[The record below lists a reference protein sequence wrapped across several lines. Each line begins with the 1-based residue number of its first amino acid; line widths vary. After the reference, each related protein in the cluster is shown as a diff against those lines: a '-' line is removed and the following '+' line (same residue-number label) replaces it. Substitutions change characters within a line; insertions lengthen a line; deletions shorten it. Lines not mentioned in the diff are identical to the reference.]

1 MERRPSRILRLLG
14 DIAPAV
20 AAGEQQEFRVM
31 LFGEK
36 QIHSCM
42 HFSVWFATPSPANRH
57 EEILTAYSVL
67 RQQRPPGG
75 LLLAGGGVDFS
86 QVSYREVLRCL
97 LE

>member
-1 MERRPSRILRLLG
+1 MRMLYG

-42 HFSVWFATPSPANRH
+42 HFSVWFATPSPAKRP

-75 LLLAGGGVDFS
+75 LVLA
-86 QVSYREVLRCL
+86 REKK
-97 LE
+97 